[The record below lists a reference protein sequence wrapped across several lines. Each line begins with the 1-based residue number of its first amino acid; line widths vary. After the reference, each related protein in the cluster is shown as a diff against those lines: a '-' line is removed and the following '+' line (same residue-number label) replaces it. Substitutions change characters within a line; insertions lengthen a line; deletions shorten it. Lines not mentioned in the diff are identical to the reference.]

1 MNSVLEKKI
10 NILIQLA
17 NADGHFDVTEK
28 AFIKDLLMEQGVN
41 HKELKDRLAKD
52 GLKDIH
58 TIVEKEQ
65 ALYWALQLAKA
76 DGMVHTDE
84 IAFCKAVAF
93 RLKFMPEVVDAYQDK
108 PLPEFTIFKQEVS
121 PYRNFSVRD

>member
-1 MNSVLEKKI
+1 MNLVLEKKI

-28 AFIKDLLMEQGVN
+28 AFIKDLLIERGVN
-41 HKELKDRLAKD
+41 HKELNDVLAKD

-58 TIVEKEQ
+58 TIVDKEQ

-84 IAFCKAVAF
+84 VAFCKAVAF
-93 RLKFMPEVVDAYQDK
+93 RLKFLPEVVDAYTDK
-108 PLPEFTIFKQEVS
+108 VLPSFEVFKHEVG

>member
-17 NADGHFDVTEK
+17 HADGHFDVTEK
-28 AFIKDLLMEQGVN
+28 AFIKDLLMERGVN
-41 HKELKDRLAKD
+41 HKELNEVLAKD

-58 TIVEKEQ
+58 TIVDKEQ
-65 ALYWALQLAKA
+65 ALYWALQLIKA
-76 DGMVHTDE
+76 DGILHSDE
-84 IAFCKAVAF
+84 LAFCKAVAF
-93 RLKFMPEVVDAYQDK
+93 RLKFMPEVVDVYKDK
-108 PLPEFTIFKQEVS
+108 ELPEFIVFKQDVG